1 MKGAATFVIQAT
13 PLICVMVSSVVVGF
27 WHMAV
32 ADRAMPPTARQRGNQ
47 PTLAGQIS
55 ESSSEPPPPV
65 SQPESLPPLLSV
77 HDD

>member
-1 MKGAATFVIQAT
+1 MAGSVI
-13 PLICVMVSSVVVGF
+13 VRF

-32 ADRAMPPTARQRGNQ
+32 ADQAMPPTVRPRDNQ